1 MIFLTMFAQIAS
13 AAMWAPWKR
22 ETYRSGSEPP
32 TKAAPAADKRGELCS
47 LAIIFFKGWERGGVP
62 MSVFT
67 SLPQNSEWIFA
78 LTVVVLLVLVFAS
91 LIAFA
96 RRLSRLGKELERLT
110 QEVDELQRLEQMR
123 FLKGLREAKHK
134 SPRDA
139 EIDAPTL
146 AP

>member
-1 MIFLTMFAQIAS
+1 MSIFA
-13 AAMWAPWKR
+13 
-22 ETYRSGSEPP
+22 
-32 TKAAPAADKRGELCS
+32 S
-47 LAIIFFKGWERGGVP
+47 LA
-62 MSVFT
+62 
-67 SLPQNSEWIFA
+67 QNSEWIVA
-78 LTVVVLLVLVFAS
+78 LTVVALLVLVFAS
-91 LIAFA
+91 LIALA
-96 RRLSRLGKELERLT
+96 RRLSLLGKDLERLT

>member
-1 MIFLTMFAQIAS
+1 MSIFA
-13 AAMWAPWKR
+13 
-22 ETYRSGSEPP
+22 
-32 TKAAPAADKRGELCS
+32 S
-47 LAIIFFKGWERGGVP
+47 LA
-62 MSVFT
+62 
-67 SLPQNSEWIFA
+67 QNSEWIVA
-78 LTVVVLLVLVFAS
+78 LTVVALLVLVFAS
-91 LIAFA
+91 HIAFA
-96 RRLSRLGKELERLT
+96 RRLSRLGKDLEQLT